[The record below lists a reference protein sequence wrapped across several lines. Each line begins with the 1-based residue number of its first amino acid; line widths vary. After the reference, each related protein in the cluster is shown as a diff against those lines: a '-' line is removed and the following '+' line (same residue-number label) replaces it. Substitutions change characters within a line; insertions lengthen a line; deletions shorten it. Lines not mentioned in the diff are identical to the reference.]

1 MTCSNC
7 YAPIDPPSGYCRSC
21 GAKTTVLLSAAGV
34 GSDVGRN
41 GAAGHVFERA
51 GYPPVIAENERANS
65 DNTPAELA
73 ETLRSPLP
81 VGIGTIIDGKYR
93 LEAVL
98 GKGGMG
104 TVFRAARLEIDDEV
118 AIKVLHPESVADP
131 DARERFKREARAA
144 ARIKHDNVVSVYDFG
159 ITKEGLGYLVMELIH
174 GESLRE
180 IIKQRRWLTPEQC
193 VPLLNQICDALDE
206 AHGKS
211 IVHRDLK
218 PDNIMVQP
226 GKRQR
231 VKVVDF
237 GIAKL
242 RDVTGSGLTSAGFAM
257 GTPHYMSP
265 EQCGGDSVDHRSDLY
280 SLGIVLYEM
289 LTGVVPFR
297 KPSRL
302 EVWLEHAQQPPPP
315 LRTVNAAIPAKVEA
329 VVLRALA
336 KNPDHR
342 PQSALELAE
351 AFSKASEVVAPSP
364 PPPPPV
370 PLPPTPVVSSK
381 WTTIL
386 LIGIAAVGLLAIGAL
401 TVLLFNNLWES
412 VRSDERG
419 TAQPVPEP
427 SIVINT
433 PASTPAASTPAPT
446 PVAEVPLLNREY
458 VGKINGN
465 VDFSITFDRLE
476 GDRLEGKAIT
486 PGDVDRLVG
495 RISNGAFDLEAT
507 NVQTSEKGWYKGR
520 LRDGRISGSWTG
532 EKHKDPIQFWAVP
545 K

>member
-1 MTCSNC
+1 M
-7 YAPIDPPSGYCRSC
+7 
-21 GAKTTVLLSAAGV
+21 SAVGV
-34 GSDVGRN
+34 GSGVSPN
-41 GAAGHVFERA
+41 GEAQHVFERA
-51 GYPPVIAENERANS
+51 AHAVISEHERVNS
-65 DNTPAELA
+65 DGTPAQLA

-144 ARIKHDNVVSVYDFG
+144 ARIKHDNVVCVYDFG

-206 AHGKS
+206 AHGKN

-226 GKRQR
+226 GKRRR

-302 EVWLEHAQQPPPP
+302 EVWLEHAQEPPPP
-315 LRTVNAAIPAKVEA
+315 LRTVNAAVPPKVEA

-351 AFSKASEVVAPSP
+351 AFSKASEVVP
-364 PPPPPV
+364 PPPPP
-370 PLPPTPVVSSK
+370 LPPPPVVSSN

-386 LIGIAAVGLLAIGAL
+386 LIGVAAVGLLAIGAL
-401 TVLLFNNLWES
+401 IVVLLYRPGGPT
-412 VRSDERG
+412 RSDDRTPSQPTTQPSVVNT
-419 TAQPVPEP
+419 TAP
-427 SIVINT
+427 T
-433 PASTPAASTPAPT
+433 PTSPTPAPT

-458 VGKINGN
+458 VGKIRGN
-465 VDFSITFDRLE
+465 VDFSITFLRLE

-495 RISNGAFDLEAT
+495 SLSNNGEFDLDAT
-507 NVQTSEKGWYKGR
+507 NEQTSAKGRYKGR
-520 LRDGRISGSWTG
+520 IRDGRISGAWTG
-532 EKHKDPIQFWAVP
+532 EDHQNPIMFWAVLR
-545 K
+545 